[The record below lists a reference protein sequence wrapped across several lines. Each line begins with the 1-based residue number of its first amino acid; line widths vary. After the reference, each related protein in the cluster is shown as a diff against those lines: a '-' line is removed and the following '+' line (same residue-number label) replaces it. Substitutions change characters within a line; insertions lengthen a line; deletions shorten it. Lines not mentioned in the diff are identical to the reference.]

1 MLRLFLTHSLRY
13 FARHPALTALNIVGI
28 ALGVTVFLSIQI
40 INHSALESFRASV
53 DIVAGKA
60 DLEIVGDGLRFDEEA
75 YPVVAH
81 HPDIAAATPTVEDV
95 ASLTD
100 YPGEYLQILGIDIFS
115 NAPLRTFELHDA
127 QNQKPDVV
135 GFLRDPKVIA
145 VTRKLSQR
153 LGLKISD
160 PLRVETQ
167 RGTVTFHVGYILD
180 FGEDA
185 PGADEHLSVMDIA
198 NVQENFRHL
207 GKLSRI
213 SALLRPGTN
222 FDAVCADLRARLPAN
237 VIVQAPDRRN
247 RQIERMLGAFQL
259 NLTALSLIS
268 LLVGM
273 FLIYNTVATAVVRRR
288 HEIGVLRALGLSGF
302 QVQILFMAEAQ
313 VLGAAGLAL
322 GLALG
327 VGLAGQLVGAVS
339 QTITSLY
346 ILTSIQNLFISPW
359 AVLAAMGLCLGAVL
373 LAAWFPAR
381 EAAQISPVEALSVG
395 HLEEASARSTS
406 RWLAIGVGLIA
417 LAALLAR
424 VSLTTGPAWLSFG
437 AALFTLLGFAFFVPT
452 MSRFFSCFVAALV
465 RRWSPRHALTSA
477 ATIAHIAFGHFAQSL
492 HRTSMAIASLVVA
505 LAMVVGISTMI
516 FSFRTTVETWL
527 THSVQSDLAI
537 GPAANLLLGNREF
550 IRPEVEQIVAATPH
564 VTYDSYRELR
574 VQLHEQSVKLISTR
588 LAITR
593 DIEPFDFEQGHAAD
607 ALDQAINHSSI
618 LVSQPFRRR
627 FHLGLGDTLQL
638 ATPTGR
644 RDFKIAGVYIDYTTE
659 GGSILVD
666 WQTYK
671 KYWQDDAINGIGV
684 YIDKHSGLTAEQLQ
698 KELRPKIAPYG
709 DYLIKSNQELRDQ
722 VFRIFDQTFSV
733 TYVLQTIGII
743 VSALGIFLSLTI
755 LVTERRR
762 EISILRAV
770 GASRRQIEVLVLW
783 EAGIIGLLGS
793 LLGIVA
799 GLVLAA
805 ILSFVINVSFFGW
818 TISWATPWNFL
829 LSLPPTVIIAALV
842 AGYWP
847 ARQAAHLDIADGVKM
862 E

>member
-28 ALGVTVFLSIQI
+28 ALGVTVFLAVQI

-60 DLEIVGDGLRFDEEA
+60 DLEVIGDGLRFDEQA
-75 YPVVAH
+75 YPVVAND
-81 HPDIAAATPTVEDV
+81 PDIAAATPTVEDV

-100 YPGEYLQILGIDIFS
+100 YPGEYLQLLGIDIFS
-115 NAPLRTFELHDA
+115 NGPLRTFELHDA
-127 QNQKPDVV
+127 QNQKPDLI

-145 VTRKLSQR
+145 VTRKLSGR
-153 LGLKISD
+153 LGLHIGD

-167 RGTVTFHVGYILD
+167 TGTETFHIGYILD

-198 NVQENFRHL
+198 NVQENFRHV

-213 SALLRPGTN
+213 SALLRPGADFN
-222 FDAVCADLRARLPAN
+222 AVCARLRTELPAG

-247 RQIERMLGAFQL
+247 RQIERMIGAFQL

-288 HEIGVLRALGLSGF
+288 HEIGVMRALGLSGLA
-302 QVQILFMAEAQ
+302 VQGLFMAEAL
-313 VLGAAGLAL
+313 VLGIAGSLL
-322 GLALG
+322 GLLLG
-327 VGLAGQLVGAVS
+327 IVMAGQLVGAVS

-346 ILTSIQNLFISPW
+346 ILASIQNLFISPW
-359 AVLAAMGLCLGAVL
+359 AIIAALILCLGAVL

-381 EAAQISPVEALSVG
+381 EAAMLSPVEALSIG
-395 HLEEASARSTS
+395 HLEESSARSTG
-406 RWLAIGVGLIA
+406 RWFGIGVGLLI
-417 LAALLAR
+417 LAALIAR
-424 VSLTTGPAWLSFG
+424 LSLTCGPAWLSFG

-452 MSRFFSCFVAALV
+452 MSVLFS
-465 RRWSPRHALTSA
+465 RWIKPRSIMAR
-477 ATIAHIAFGHFAQSL
+477 IAFGHFAQSL

-516 FSFRTTVETWL
+516 FSFRTTVEEWL
-527 THSVQSDLAI
+527 DRSVQSDLAI
-537 GPAANLLLGNREF
+537 GPAANLLLGNREM

-574 VQLHEQSVKLISTR
+574 VQINGQPVKLISTR
-588 LAITR
+588 IAVTR
-593 DIEPFDFEQGHAAD
+593 NIEPFDFVQGDSQH
-607 ALDQAINHSSI
+607 ALDEAINHGAA
-618 LVSQPFRRR
+618 LVSQPFFRR
-627 FHLGLGDTLQL
+627 FHLGLGDTINLV
-638 ATPTGR
+638 TPTGR
-644 RDFKIAGVYIDYTTE
+644 HDFKITGVYVDYTSE

-666 WQTYK
+666 WQTYRK
-671 KYWQDDAINGIGV
+671 LWQDDAINGIGV
-684 YIDKHSGLTAEQLQ
+684 YIDKNSGLTAAQLQ
-698 KELRPKIAPYG
+698 RDLRPKIAPYG

-733 TYVLQTIGII
+733 TYILQTIGII
-743 VSALGIFLSLTI
+743 ISALGIFLSLTI

-770 GASRRQIEVLVLW
+770 GASRGQIEALVLW

-793 LLGIVA
+793 FLGIVA
-799 GLVLAA
+799 GLALAW

-818 TISWATPWNFL
+818 TISWATPWRFL
-829 LSLPPTVIIAALV
+829 LGLPVAVIAAALV
-842 AGYWP
+842 AGYGP
-847 ARQAAHLDIADGVKM
+847 ARQAADLDIADGVKM